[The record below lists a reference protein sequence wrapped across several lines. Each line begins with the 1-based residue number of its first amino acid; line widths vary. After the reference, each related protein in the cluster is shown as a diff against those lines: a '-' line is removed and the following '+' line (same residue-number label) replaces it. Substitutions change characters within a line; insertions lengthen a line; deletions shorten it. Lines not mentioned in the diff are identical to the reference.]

1 LKTKV
6 SIQHFSNQGQQN
18 ATRCPHLESSPPLTS
33 NTTTPASYRSKSFR
47 KHWHSVTTG
56 NTAELIAQ
64 RTSWAGSGHGM
75 AEQDVHQET
84 RLEWRTYD
92 NVLPTSANSC

>member
-1 LKTKV
+1 MKA
-6 SIQHFSNQGQQN
+6 FPRN
-18 ATRCPHLESSPPLTS
+18 APHLESSPPLTS